1 VTRENGQ
8 RHAAVRP
15 DVNAGNQRLR
25 TWVWTG
31 GRNTN
36 SIAWVVELGENRYL
50 RCDLDAGRLVEYEA
64 VATPSASSMFRHWEE
79 QP

>member
-1 VTRENGQ
+1 
-8 RHAAVRP
+8 
-15 DVNAGNQRLR
+15 
-25 TWVWTG
+25 VWTG